1 MTYYI
6 DALFDAESGDLNPVT
21 SSVAE
26 ERAAEM
32 RRRRRHAKAPFT
44 PPTASVKRYS
54 LRHTHAHK
62 PPLLPWKIV
71 KAELIDRVKATPTDP
86 SNTSTIKVSKAFQL
100 VAFFETPKASLKQ
113 VLYIPYS
120 ATQAMHSL
128 QSAKTRGK
136 KNDFTDESDFL
147 TSTNDLKTQ
156 VDNQVVVTLDS
167 SNVSVFRGSQKIFD
181 IGTDIKIRT
190 SQENNPIAPGLLEA
204 RMGVLGAEKLLLIEK
219 YRVYVVFSKQLDLK
233 ILDFHFLQL
242 ARVPCFAPI
251 LSMVFVD
258 SKDDLISGETGA
270 IRVWKILRETNH
282 HVETF
287 QIQLKLSIQIFE
299 FDDWI
304 GFIAYD
310 RMLERIIGTCEG
322 TIYFFEYSTG
332 NLIGTIKNA
341 HKTSITC
348 VAIHESLDCLISA
361 EKSGAIKVWNAQ
373 NSLLHCF
380 EHHSRPVT
388 ALVLQQAQLVYAL
401 EDGREATEKQNST
414 QPGVIFSGS
423 LDGTIRIWDIDQGV
437 CMHRIDTGIPVSAIT
452 STKDDMLLVNSS
464 KTVQLWDMKREFTP
478 FCFTTSRPMSLRRYE
493 RPSSGPARLLA
504 GFEDGSLRLI
514 NPWTAETLAM
524 GFPIFKNVVPADIEY
539 DTEAEQVYVRNSNNE
554 FVIYNARTN
563 PMKVIDVWKNRPRWD
578 EITCVVGLS
587 FVADDNSAK
596 NEELAKI
603 IQGLKGK
610 TFHLIAG
617 TTEGQIL
624 YLHPETNDKTLAN
637 GPQDMIV
644 QAHSSKVV
652 AICYDS
658 INLLLVS
665 AGRGT
670 NTPLQS
676 LLIESLDCFKVWK
689 ISAKHLNPAKIVTES
704 TSPILLE
711 CTAIVSLQTHDSV
724 LSLDAKTFA
733 INPVSK
739 FFAIA
744 IEGKVKP
751 VSYAEDVPNLTYG
764 RLQIWKE
771 KFKYGILQ
779 ETLSGKLEVAVF
791 SSHIAYRELLF
802 NQTVSCIQFV
812 NNRGDL
818 IVGLSNQVAV
828 VFMQNYLSIPLMKL
842 ALAKSS
848 NESELKQNNSPSSN
862 GIEDVEIE
870 IIDDL
875 NGFRD
880 DTAENPLPFDSNS
893 DFWDLFYN
901 EQKELHGNIRWH
913 VPKNYLIDDALLQL
927 HGRSGNLR
935 DNEVALFKHTESSI
949 DEILRRRNRRIFL
962 EKQANAFKHSEK
974 FEEVFLATK
983 QNPIHNGSA
992 IGDVDRHGDEDEFEF
1007 DADYAVLH
1015 RSPSFTDID
1024 VGMDISTPKHERLH
1038 VPADSPW
1045 KTVQAT
1051 FSYGIRWGPI
1061 IQAAQK
1067 REKELKNW
1075 KNPLQNPLPPKKAG
1089 LKNIA
1094 EKREKILENF
1104 RKHGVNVPNSAN
1116 FQKSVLKIAS
1126 NLAKVSSAIHT
1137 DSKDQSAKNEKGAMV
1152 FQRRKKDPKS
1162 PLVHERLYG
1171 ALIGNEFAE
1180 SSFNFSNSESRSIL
1194 SVNEIMDYSTEPRKE
1209 SILIQPVDHQ
1219 PPKLPPRVVAP
1230 DRAPSPKLETLQP
1243 SEPVKER
1250 DDGGKR
1256 EAKTELAQVSA
1267 IVPTKPKNNENN
1279 ENNDNN
1285 SAEVSDDDSATL
1297 AKKINNCNF
1306 ENLPSVNQQFEGLQ
1320 TSIPATIPSI
1330 LQSWKS
1336 LGDMK
1341 TEEPPPLEYLSSYT
1355 EHDIQSYSWNLLK
1368 MVPVPEISESL
1379 RKVIRQFWIQN
1390 RMKPPINVPNL
1401 IKCLVQKLKIGTIN
1415 EICEAS
1421 KALYSV
1427 FKTFRKDIE
1436 NPFEKIIIPHLEVL
1450 QSNNQWRLNAQL
1462 CLNVGAF
1469 GIRSNDVLHVLV
1481 NFLTDSNPLVQ
1492 RCAKHSLMCFG
1503 IDTKDAFADLLKKLN
1518 ILHDNS
1524 ISAASSTAS
1533 QLDEMAKSLA
1543 DHGIALAAER
1553 VECVRAWQKSVANSS
1568 RPSSSHSRRRRS
1580 SYEEHLAGQF
1590 FKEPHSFISQN
1601 APFPNV
1607 ADDALVQWMENDGRV
1622 CYQGTKQVSKANGKI
1637 LSGSCFEHAKPSA
1650 RQSSA
1655 GSMREA
1661 IKMARPLSAGIRIN
1675 SSALQ
1680 KKQQSC
1686 FANGV
1691 GGYHV
1696 HGGFAAKKKRQTQT
1710 SLSQVSPYL
1719 EPWGF

>member
-86 SNTSTIKVSKAFQL
+86 SNTNTIKVSKAFQL

-219 YRVYVVFSKQLDLK
+219 YRVYVVFSKQLDL
-233 ILDFHFLQL
+233 
-242 ARVPCFAPI
+242 
-251 LSMVFVD
+251 
-258 SKDDLISGETGA
+258 KDDLISGETGA

-401 EDGREATEKQNST
+401 EDGREATEKQNNT

-524 GFPIFKNVVPADIEY
+524 GFPIFKNVFSADIEY

-652 AICYDS
+652 AICYD
-658 INLLLVS
+658 N
-665 AGRGT
+665 
-670 NTPLQS
+670 
-676 LLIESLDCFKVWK
+676 CFKVWK
-689 ISAKHLNPAKIVTES
+689 VSAKHLNPAKIVTES

-983 QNPIHNGSA
+983 QNPIHNGA
-992 IGDVDRHGDEDEFEF
+992 TIGDVERHGDEDEFEF

-1137 DSKDQSAKNEKGAMV
+1137 DAKDQSAKNEKGAMV

-1171 ALIGNEFAE
+1171 ALIGNEFAV

-1267 IVPTKPKNNENN
+1267 IVPTKPK
-1279 ENNDNN
+1279 
-1285 SAEVSDDDSATL
+1285 
-1297 AKKINNCNF
+1297 
-1306 ENLPSVNQQFEGLQ
+1306 
-1320 TSIPATIPSI
+1320 
-1330 LQSWKS
+1330 
-1336 LGDMK
+1336 
-1341 TEEPPPLEYLSSYT
+1341 
-1355 EHDIQSYSWNLLK
+1355 
-1368 MVPVPEISESL
+1368 
-1379 RKVIRQFWIQN
+1379 
-1390 RMKPPINVPNL
+1390 KPPINVPNL

-1543 DHGIALAAER
+1543 EHGIALAAER

-1568 RPSSSHSRRRRS
+1568 RPSSSHFRRRRS

-1622 CYQGTKQVSKANGKI
+1622 CYQGAKQVPKANGKI

-1691 GGYHV
+1691 GGYHL

-1710 SLSQVSPYL
+1710 SLTQVSPYL